1 MEDAQQSKAL
11 PLKEIAPGVHVELQ
25 VEGKRVAN

>member
-11 PLKEIAPGVHVELQ
+11 ALKEIARGVHDELQ
-25 VEGKRVAN
+25 VEGKRISN